1 MRAAVFPSLPPCKC
15 QAVSLQPLYLTKLSN
30 AVCRAAIGTV
40 LCLVS
45 ATDSGDSRNLLMLG
59 QGLLGI
65 SSFRASLCPACGSL
79 AALRAALL
87 MHINPGHP
95 WQSVHLLRQ
104 WQLSVPAIHHLE
116 LRLEVSCERW
126 VYLHHRIW
134 HVVLLW
140 AVIWLPG
147 NNLQHC
153 WPEHGSVC
161 YLQTALKIKGTIIS

>member
-1 MRAAVFPSLPPCKC
+1 MQQYFLSLPPCKC
-15 QAVSLQPLYLTKLSN
+15 QAASLQPPYLTKLSN
-30 AVCRAAIGTV
+30 AV

-45 ATDSGDSRNLLMLG
+45 ATDSGDPRNLLVLG

-65 SSFRASLCPACGSL
+65 SSLQAPLCPVCGSL

-87 MHINPGHP
+87 VHISPGHP

-104 WQLSVPAIHHLE
+104 RQLSVPAICHLE

-126 VYLHHRIW
+126 VYLHHHIC

-140 AVIWLPG
+140 TVTWLPS
-147 NNLQHC
+147 NNLYHW
-153 WPEHGSVC
+153 WPEHGSMC
-161 YLQTALKIKGTIIS
+161 YLQTALKIKRTIIS